1 MWNKGTILSMK
12 ITGDAIMLLDKRQL
26 VFLVIVLVI
35 TGLLASC
42 QPTPPIATSSA
53 PGISV
58 GISDDLCPGVIVQ
71 VGQQVTWTNQ
81 GSQEHI
87 VREEAVEG
95 KSKFDSGILK
105 PGDSFAFTFLQ
116 PASYTY
122 DCSANG
128 VLTGIIT
135 VNP

>member
-1 MWNKGTILSMK
+1 MK
-12 ITGDAIMLLDKRQL
+12 TKGDAIMLLDKRQS
-26 VFLVIVLVI
+26 VFIVIVLAM

-42 QPTPPIATSSA
+42 QSTPPLATSSA

-58 GISDDLCPGVIVQ
+58 GISDDLCPSVSVQ

-87 VREEAVEG
+87 VRDKAVES
-95 KSKFDSGILK
+95 KSQFDSGILK
-105 PGDSFAFTFLQ
+105 PGDNFVFTFLQ

-122 DCSANG
+122 DCSADG
-128 VLTGIIT
+128 VLTGTIT
-135 VNP
+135 VEP

>member
-1 MWNKGTILSMK
+1 
-12 ITGDAIMLLDKRQL
+12 MLLDKRQS
-26 VFLVIVLVI
+26 VFIVIVLAM

-42 QPTPPIATSSA
+42 QSTPPLATSSA

-58 GISDDLCPGVIVQ
+58 GISDDLCPSVSVQ

-87 VREEAVEG
+87 VRDKAVES
-95 KSKFDSGILK
+95 KSQFDSGILK
-105 PGDSFAFTFLQ
+105 PGDNFVFTFLQ

-122 DCSANG
+122 DCSADG
-128 VLTGIIT
+128 VLTGTIT
-135 VNP
+135 VEP